1 MRVSSAECSDEDVRL
16 FTSIADSMAISV
28 ALDGVLGDAHGVLE
42 ICENELWKR
51 VVLCNEGV
59 EQWTTENTAV
69 ACREL
74 GYPTPGLASVSVVV
88 IAITRNV
95 VFISSMTLRYT

>member
-1 MRVSSAECSDEDVRL
+1 MRSRNCYSCRANVRVSSAECGDKDVRL
-16 FTSIADSMAISV
+16 FTSIADSNEIS
-28 ALDGVLGDAHGVLE
+28 ATLDGVLGDAHGVLE

-59 EQWTTENTAV
+59 EQWTMENTAV

-74 GYPTPGLASVSVVV
+74 GYPAPG
-88 IAITRNV
+88 
-95 VFISSMTLRYT
+95 ISDI